1 MATKSDTDGSG
12 SDPPHDRTALGSSR
26 LRPVVEVHIEGVSVA
41 FSGSRLAAKRLA
53 AGLTQERLARLVHTE
68 QTRVS
73 EWERGVMTPRPNLMP
88 KIAAAVGM
96 DALEFLA
103 ADPDS
108 PTLEDMRL
116 ASGLTMRAVAEQLEI
131 SLLRYRNMEI
141 GATRRDPAPEVVE
154 QMARMFAVPAATV
167 RRAIDAARP

>member
-1 MATKSDTDGSG
+1 M
-12 SDPPHDRTALGSSR
+12 
-26 LRPVVEVHIEGVSVA
+26 A

-53 AGLTQERLARLVHTE
+53 AGLTQERLAQLVHTE
-68 QTRVS
+68 QSRVS

-103 ADPDS
+103 ADPAS

-116 ASGLTMRAVAEQLEI
+116 ASGLTMQAVADRLGMRQ
-131 SLLRYRNMEI
+131 LRYRNVEI
-141 GATRRDPAPEVVE
+141 GATRRDPEPQVIDSLATI
-154 QMARMFAVPAATV
+154 FAVPAVTV